1 MTTQPN
7 ASLKIL
13 QLLLHCGMVCQEE
26 LKLVL
31 EMIPTEAESR
41 TVAVQE
47 SAEEPSQEPSQ
58 EPKETSGPQSRQNT
72 LILEFD

>member
-1 MTTQPN
+1 MTTQPDT
-7 ASLKIL
+7 SLKIL

-31 EMIPTEAESR
+31 EMIPTDTESQ

-47 SAEEPSQEPSQ
+47 PSLEPAQ
-58 EPKETSGPQSRQNT
+58 EPKETSEPQSRQNT
-72 LILEFD
+72 

>member
-1 MTTQPN
+1 
-7 ASLKIL
+7 LKIL

-31 EMIPTEAESR
+31 EMIPTDSEIRA
-41 TVAVQE
+41 VAVQDP
-47 SAEEPSQEPSQ
+47 AQEPVQ
-58 EPKETSGPQSRQNT
+58 EPKETSEPQPRQNA

>member
-7 ASLKIL
+7 TSLKIL

-31 EMIPTEAESR
+31 EMIPTVPENQA
-41 TVAVQE
+41 VAGQRSDPEPEDTSEVQ
-47 SAEEPSQEPSQ
+47 P
-58 EPKETSGPQSRQNT
+58 R
-72 LILEFD
+72 